1 MCVRGEIRPGTRFE
15 EMWRQFMGLSQ
26 DGKLGPRGDHLP
38 FLQAMAF
45 VHEFSDV
52 VALAGSPVFLQRA
65 MAAAVTPL
73 ARLRG
78 YRGKYDE

>member
-1 MCVRGEIRPGTRFE
+1 
-15 EMWRQFMGLSQ
+15 
-26 DGKLGPRGDHLP
+26 
-38 FLQAMAF
+38 MAF

-52 VALAGSPVFLQRA
+52 VALAGPPVFLQRA